1 MLKSQA
7 LEIGELPM
15 DMFSKNS
22 LHLFYT
28 IPRYHKR
35 SLHNL
40 TFHTYLL
47 HPDDN
52 S

>member
-7 LEIGELPM
+7 LQIGELPM

-22 LHLFYT
+22 LHFFFFILHYN
-28 IPRYHKR
+28 KQ

-40 TFHTYLL
+40 SFHTYLL
-47 HPDDN
+47 RPDDN